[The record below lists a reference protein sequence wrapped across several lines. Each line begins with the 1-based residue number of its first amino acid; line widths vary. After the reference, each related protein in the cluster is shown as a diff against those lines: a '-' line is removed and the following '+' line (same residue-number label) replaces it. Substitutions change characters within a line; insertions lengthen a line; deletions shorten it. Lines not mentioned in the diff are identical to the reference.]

1 MGEAEKNKE
10 EIRMKLLE
18 QIKIKEEEK
27 KKQVPEEKMVKLEP
41 AKKEEKKEEKKEDK
55 KEDKK
60 EEKKE
65 EEKKEEPCN
74 LLKDEEERRRL
85 IQEIVNQQ
93 VTEKVENYKNELIDQ
108 IVKSSMNKLN
118 GVDKKE
124 TVT

>member
-41 AKKEEKKEEKKEDK
+41 AKKEEKKEEK